1 MQLYVLNSQAYSICV
16 CVKHNGALHALPT
29 SRCHS
34 TQLIC
39 GLELNRDNMIVF
51 LTVRMAAASSCSWCS
66 CLCRWNTVFIFNSW
80 VSVVFGTSTS
90 MTDAAAPDE
99 GDGADADATS
109 LQIGGVADFLRHLAM
124 RRFFIIRSLR
134 STSAATFISC
144 NLPSNDACRR
154 CQKSKLRIVQ
164 YFVSFFLLFSSTFN
178 LYLAS
183 LPFPHLCCLP

>member
-1 MQLYVLNSQAYSICV
+1 MHIPSYTYATVRIKFADLFCMCV
-16 CVKHNGALHALPT
+16 SNITVHCMHCQNRAVTH
-29 SRCHS
+29 

-39 GLELNRDNMIVF
+39 GLELNRDNPIVF

-80 VSVVFGTSTS
+80 VSVLFGTSTS
-90 MTDAAAPDE
+90 MTDGAALDK
-99 GDGADADATS
+99 GDDADADATS
-109 LQIGGVADFLRHLAM
+109 LQVGGVVVDFLRHLAM

-154 CQKSKLRIVQ
+154 CQKSKLNNCAIFRL
-164 YFVSFFLLFSSTFN
+164 FLFAVFQH
-178 LYLAS
+178 
-183 LPFPHLCCLP
+183 F